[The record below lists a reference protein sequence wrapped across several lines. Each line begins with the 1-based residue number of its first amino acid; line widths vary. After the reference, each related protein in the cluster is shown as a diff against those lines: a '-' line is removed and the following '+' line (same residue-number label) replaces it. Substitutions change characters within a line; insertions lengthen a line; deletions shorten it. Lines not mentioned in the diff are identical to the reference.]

1 MTEAFRI
8 TWQVRAGLED
18 VSVWSAL
25 VVADTAGEAC
35 RLVWER
41 VGREAGSEDM
51 SGLSVEA
58 IEAPFVHIQKGGLWG
73 EPWSVEIGFG
83 RPLDEDQLA
92 VLARRLA
99 RFEMTQK
106 LGGEVVRSLRLTV
119 PAHAADEAR
128 SRATALVLDA
138 LAGGDDHV
146 EVVAGSALPVW
157 RWERYTL
164 DST

>member
-1 MTEAFRI
+1 VTETYRI

-25 VVADTAGEAC
+25 VVADSEDEAR

-41 VGREAGSEDM
+41 VRSEAGSEAM

-58 IEAPFVHIQKGGLWG
+58 ITAPFVHIQKGGLWG
-73 EPWSVEIGFG
+73 EPWSVEIAFSG
-83 RPLDEDQLA
+83 PLDADQLA

-106 LGGEVVRSLRLTV
+106 LGGEAVRSLRLTV
-119 PAHAADEAR
+119 PARDADEA
-128 SRATALVLDA
+128 SGRARDLVLDA
-138 LAGGDDHV
+138 LAGGDHV
-146 EVVAGSALPVW
+146 DVVASHALPVW
-157 RWERYTL
+157 TWEQYTL